1 MLLLEEN
8 AFLLSMMLA
17 GLLVFTTVMIHY
29 EILRAVDSFLPRVH
43 FLHSRIKILVVIFG
57 VFLAHTIEVWVF
69 AFAYYYSQHYFDI
82 GAYHGETSGHIT
94 DAVYFSV
101 VVYTSL
107 GFGDIQPKGE
117 LRLIAG
123 VEALVGLIMIGWSTA
138 YTFMMM
144 EKFWGDHPHR
154 RRKN

>member
-1 MLLLEEN
+1 MLVSEEGG
-8 AFLLSMMLA
+8 FLLAMVLTA
-17 GLLVFTTVMIHY
+17 LLVFVTVMIHY
-29 EILRAVDSFLPRVH
+29 EVMRGIDSFLPRVH
-43 FLHSRIKILVVIFG
+43 FLHSRLKVLVVIFG

-69 AFAYYYSQHYFDI
+69 ALAYYYSNHFLGL
-82 GAYHGETSGHIT
+82 GAYMGDTSGHIF

-107 GFGDIQPKGE
+107 GFGDIQPVGQ

-144 EKFWGDHPHR
+144 EKFWGDHHR
-154 RRKN
+154 GRKK

>member
-1 MLLLEEN
+1 MLVSEEGG
-8 AFLLSMMLA
+8 FLLAMVLTA
-17 GLLVFTTVMIHY
+17 LLVFVTVMIHY
-29 EILRAVDSFLPRVH
+29 EVMRGIDSFLPRVH
-43 FLHSRIKILVVIFG
+43 FLHSRLKVLVVIFG

-69 AFAYYYSQHYFDI
+69 ALAYYYSNHFLGL
-82 GAYHGETSGHIT
+82 GAYMGDTSGHIF

-107 GFGDIQPKGE
+107 GFGDIQPVGQ

-144 EKFWGDHPHR
+144 GKFWDDHHKG
-154 RRKN
+154 RKK